1 MQNAIYW
8 SPQRKAVRAL
18 LRPFAV
24 PSFARS
30 LPLLML
36 DGGLYVAALVAV
48 VVVPGVGWKLL
59 ASIVVGLAIARLFVL
74 GHDACH
80 QALTPSRRANAW
92 LGRIVFLPS
101 LTCYSL
107 WGAGH
112 NLAHHGFTGL
122 RGQDMAWVPLS
133 PKAYLARS
141 RGARWLYRAYRS
153 WWGAGLYYGHDI
165 WWRQQFFPRGKVRRI
180 FTLDSWL
187 VTAFLAAQVGLLTGI
202 AHTTGQSPWLLVGL
216 GVALPYL
223 LWLWMAG
230 FVFYLHHTDETARWF
245 DDEVEWRAAQPHLDG
260 THGTHLP
267 LRIDMLLHH
276 ALEHTAHHVNPA
288 IPCYRLAAA
297 QRALEVAYPAAVP
310 MRPVT
315 WRRYLAITRTCQ
327 LYDSRD
333 HRWVTFA
340 ELESIPLAAGSR

>member
-1 MQNAIYW
+1 MSNTIHW
-8 SPQRKAVRAL
+8 SQQRKAVRAL
-18 LRPFAV
+18 LRPFAQ
-24 PSFARS
+24 PSFARA
-30 LPLLML
+30 LPLLVL
-36 DGGLYVAALVAV
+36 DCTLYLGALFGVVAL
-48 VVVPGVGWKLL
+48 PGVGWKLL
-59 ASIVVGLAIARLFVL
+59 ASIVAGLAIARLFVL

-80 QALTPSRRANAW
+80 QSLTPSRRANAW
-92 LGRIVFLPS
+92 FGRIVFLPS

-133 PKAYLARS
+133 PEAYLARS

-153 WWGAGLYYGHDI
+153 WWGAGLYYGLDI
-165 WWRQQFFPRGKVRRI
+165 WWRQQFFPRGKVRRV
-180 FTLDSWL
+180 FMLDSWL
-187 VTAFLAAQVGLLTGI
+187 VTAFLAAQI
-202 AHTTGQSPWLLVGL
+202 ALMAWLAHVTGQAPAVLIGL
-216 GVALPYL
+216 GIVLPYL

-245 DDEVEWRAAQPHLDG
+245 DDEVEWRAAQPNLDG
-260 THGTHLP
+260 THGTQLP
-267 LRIDMLLHH
+267 FRFDLLLHN

-297 QRALEVAYPAAVP
+297 QRALEAANPSDVP
-310 MRPVT
+310 RRAVS

-327 LYDSRD
+327 LYDSRN
-333 HRWVTFA
+333 HHWVTFA
-340 ELESIPLAAGSR
+340 ELEAIPAAAGTR